1 MVYESARTF
10 QYPKPKDRAIA
21 DLREGMSKIG
31 VVDRVSELTSTV
43 FGHCRIRKPW
53 PMTVQLRAAVFGGPE
68 ADSVVVQLNA
78 YGSDIWE
85 YGARR
90 GLGTVEEVLEGL
102 RAASGLRTPTS

>member
-1 MVYESARTF
+1 
-10 QYPKPKDRAIA
+10 
-21 DLREGMSKIG
+21 MSKIG

-53 PMTVQLRAAVFGGPE
+53 PMTVRLRAAVFDGPDAE
-68 ADSVVVQLNA
+68 SVTVQLNA

-90 GLGTVEEVLEGL
+90 GLDTLEEVLEEL
-102 RAASGLRTPTS
+102 QAA